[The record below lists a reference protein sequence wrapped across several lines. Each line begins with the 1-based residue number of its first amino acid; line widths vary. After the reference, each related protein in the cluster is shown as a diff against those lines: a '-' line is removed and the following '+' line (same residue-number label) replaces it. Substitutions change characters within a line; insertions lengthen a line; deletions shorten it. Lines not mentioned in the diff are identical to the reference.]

1 MNRKGGWK
9 QLLSFKLLK
18 NQIILWFVTVIVL
31 LLSTVAGFTV
41 LTLRPYLY
49 DTHISHL
56 QKTAELLSWEL
67 ANQREKLQSYSVN
80 ILADATVQSFL
91 LGRLEDTSDISNRL
105 RLLMMRYT
113 EYDRSIQGLY
123 LVDGEQ
129 NLYGNNVTRSVS
141 AFVDRTLDAAYHSSG
156 GALWSTD
163 YPGET
168 VVMYRVIHD
177 TTLDLNHKIGALYML
192 VDKRSFTD
200 VCARFLD
207 SGLNYRLE
215 NDAGTL
221 VLGDAPPAPEQANRF
236 FTCTAAAEGWTL
248 SAWMDRDEVYAPAN
262 SILNLVMYCLIAT
275 LLVGVGLTVFISG
288 RLTKPLRELR
298 HAMVR
303 AGGGDLDANVS
314 VRREDEI
321 ARLARTYNRMLS
333 DTKEFIRQNE
343 ENQRRQKA
351 LELKTLQYQINP
363 HFLYNTLDSIYMMA
377 RKSGNEEIGEL
388 VVSLSTLFRLSL
400 AHGQDVVTLEHEL
413 KYVSCYLQIQRI
425 RFPSEF
431 SWRIDAPDE
440 LLSCRVL
447 KFMLQP
453 LVENSL
459 NHGLRG
465 SPDGGGLV
473 VSARRE
479 KSDLV
484 LRVSDN
490 GSGMTVQ
497 QLESL
502 VAHINRTD
510 IEESKDPF
518 AGGVGVRNVHQRLLL
533 CYGRGLDIQSDWE
546 EGTVVTIRIP
556 YEQTQQ
562 NREESQ

>member
-1 MNRKGGWK
+1 
-9 QLLSFKLLK
+9 
-18 NQIILWFVTVIVL
+18 
-31 LLSTVAGFTV
+31 
-41 LTLRPYLY
+41 
-49 DTHISHL
+49 
-56 QKTAELLSWEL
+56 
-67 ANQREKLQSYSVN
+67 
-80 ILADATVQSFL
+80 
-91 LGRLEDTSDISNRL
+91 
-105 RLLMMRYT
+105 
-113 EYDRSIQGLY
+113 
-123 LVDGEQ
+123 
-129 NLYGNNVTRSVS
+129 
-141 AFVDRTLDAAYHSSG
+141 
-156 GALWSTD
+156 
-163 YPGET
+163 
-168 VVMYRVIHD
+168 
-177 TTLDLNHKIGALYML
+177 
-192 VDKRSFTD
+192 
-200 VCARFLD
+200 
-207 SGLNYRLE
+207 
-215 NDAGTL
+215 
-221 VLGDAPPAPEQANRF
+221 
-236 FTCTAAAEGWTL
+236 
-248 SAWMDRDEVYAPAN
+248 
-262 SILNLVMYCLIAT
+262 
-275 LLVGVGLTVFISG
+275 
-288 RLTKPLRELR
+288 
-298 HAMVR
+298 
-303 AGGGDLDANVS
+303 
-314 VRREDEI
+314 
-321 ARLARTYNRMLS
+321 
-333 DTKEFIRQNE
+333 
-343 ENQRRQKA
+343 
-351 LELKTLQYQINP
+351 
-363 HFLYNTLDSIYMMA
+363 MMA

-400 AHGQDVVTLEHEL
+400 AHGQDIVTLEHEL

-459 NHGLRG
+459 NHGLRS

-510 IEESKDPF
+510 SEESKDPF

-533 CYGRGLDIQSDWE
+533 CYGRGLEIQSDWE